1 MPLISCDAPHVQ
13 FCVAVNASCCDT
25 LLTTLCT
32 GELEAA
38 QSKAWITNINSPDRP
53 LKHRWRRIRPMRIT
67 WISKTR
73 GPAQPCSKKV
83 LALTKEDQGERYVK
97 GTFAKMS

>member
-1 MPLISCDAPHVQ
+1 
-13 FCVAVNASCCDT
+13 
-25 LLTTLCT
+25 
-32 GELEAA
+32 
-38 QSKAWITNINSPDRP
+38 
-53 LKHRWRRIRPMRIT
+53 MRIT